1 MPREGE
7 RPRKHK
13 HKSNGERRH
22 RDREEN
28 GRTTRH
34 QESSETQESEEVTAA
49 NPYLDNSAGRGQPT
63 LASSYGPSDA
73 SSTSLSTNNEQELS
87 TLQRLCDNASTPE
100 SWDAVRDWLRTH
112 SAADAQAAA
121 ERRGDYDTAPLHLA
135 CRNDPPAD
143 VIEMLLM
150 ASQDMV
156 RAADSFGWL
165 PLHYACANDASEE
178 VLTLLVAEFPDSTT
192 SVDKRKRTPLHFA
205 LGRTERPADR
215 RVVVLLS
222 GTGAALFPDENGMLP
237 LHYACACKSFEVW
250 AS

>member
-1 MPREGE
+1 MPRDGE
-7 RPRKHK
+7 RPKKHK

-22 RDREEN
+22 RDRDRQREN
-28 GRTTRH
+28 GTAHH
-34 QESSETQESEEVTAA
+34 QESSETPESEIEVTAS
-49 NPYLDNSAGRGQPT
+49 NPYLETSTAQPT
-63 LASSYGPSDA
+63 LASSDYRPSDA
-73 SSTSLSTNNEQELS
+73 SSATFSTNNEELA
-87 TLQRLCDNASTPE
+87 TLQRLCDNASAPE

-112 SAADAQAAA
+112 SAADARAAA

-150 ASQDMV
+150 ASQEMV

-178 VLTLLVAEFPDSTT
+178 VLTLLVAEFPESTT

-222 GTGAALFPDENGMLP
+222 GTGAALYPDENGMLVRVVNWGF
-237 LHYACACKSFEVW
+237 CTK
-250 AS
+250 